1 MFETKSKH
9 RRLGHALLLCAVGAF
24 TALSLCS
31 CVGIDGDPPSSDE
44 VARYVA
50 SNVKGDRYE
59 LVDCK
64 KTGERPKEYTYE
76 YRSTDRDLSFTA
88 RAYLAPIHFDAS
100 IVGYDPSVDTD
111 YADSVHALYDE
122 EMMDIIDRS
131 GMGVSDDVTSYDVSS
146 DDGDDDD
153 VASVNDRHDA
163 EDDATCDGHTNDAD
177 DADDADIAAEVASTD
192 DDSDTTKLTPVYETD
207 TSMLVVTSYDEIE
220 DAVDVL
226 LDMDDAYRA
235 ELTYNSQKW
244 CDEHPYA
251 RVSIRFM
258 PENDFETGM
267 YKWDAYDSGTTFD
280 SVDVDCTIDRD
291 DALSTLQKS
300 FAQAVANGTID
311 APMPD
316 EYDGTVHPQH
326 LDVYVDGEQL
336 EYRNERGTDGI
347 LTGGDGEPEYS
358 LMFGREGADWSDKR
372 GEYIIEIDVGNRRT
386 YNEDLYPDNFN
397 GEGTPLD
404 AFVTRNK
411 VELCVIPMLAEPGT
425 VIAQAT
431 EHECTIQWTARD
443 GRDRKLVSTTDMS
456 STSVTSL
463 VYTDGDG
470 VERRLDIGDSYSDYR
485 ATIRVSDFADMFGLD
500 LHIDENERTIDF
512 ESPESWNKN

>member
-1 MFETKSKH
+1 MSETYLKH
-9 RRLGHALLLCAVGAF
+9 IRLRRIILSCAVGAF

-31 CVGIDGDPPSSDE
+31 CVGIDGDPPSSKD

-50 SNVKGDRYE
+50 SEVKGDRYE
-59 LVDCK
+59 LINCK
-64 KTGERPKEYTYE
+64 KTGELPKEYTYE

-100 IVGYDPSVDTD
+100 VVGYDPSVDTD
-111 YADSVHALYDE
+111 YADSVHALYDD

-153 VASVNDRHDA
+153 I
-163 EDDATCDGHTNDAD
+163 AD
-177 DADDADIAAEVASTD
+177 ENASTD

-235 ELTYNSQKW
+235 ELSYNSQKW

-251 RVSIRFM
+251 CVSIRFM
-258 PENDFETGM
+258 PEDDFEPGM

-291 DALSTLQKS
+291 DALSTLQQS
-300 FAQAVANGTID
+300 FAQAVADGMID

-347 LTGGDGEPEYS
+347 LTDDDSEPEYS
-358 LMFGREGADWSDKR
+358 LMFGREGADWSDRR
-372 GEYIIEIDVGNRRT
+372 GEYIIEIDVGNRRS
-386 YNEDLYPDNFN
+386 YNEDLYPENFN

-425 VIAQAT
+425 VVAQAT
-431 EHECTIQWTARD
+431 ERECTVQWTARD
-443 GRDRKLVSTTDMS
+443 GRERKLVSTTNMS
-456 STSVTSL
+456 NTCVTSL

-485 ATIRVSDFADMFGLD
+485 ATISVSDFADMFGLD
-500 LHIDENERTIDF
+500 LHIDEDARTLDF
-512 ESPESWNKN
+512 ESPSGWENN